1 MVNAQPVE
9 GQFGDHLMDRLK
21 PQTARGGVVESFPG
35 GGRRLSIPAGPAGH
49 YRLAQ
54 LDDTRNLRRRDFN
67 WQPPCTLTLRA
78 RVSDPD
84 LPGTWGFGLWNDPF
98 SASLGMGGGSRKLP
112 ALPNAAWFFH
122 ASPAN
127 ALSLRDDLP
136 ANGFLAAVF
145 RSRALSPILYPLAVI
160 AAPLLAWRMTAR
172 LLRRAARRWIQED
185 SVRLN
190 PDPTAWHDYHLD
202 WRLDGVSFQVD
213 GQTVRESPL
222 VPRGQLGLV
231 IWIDNQFAAFRPDGT
246 LKYGVQ
252 ENPTPAWLEIA
263 DLNIESGD

>member
-1 MVNAQPVE
+1 MDAEPVE
-9 GQFGDHLMDRLK
+9 GQFGDSLMDRLK
-21 PQTARGGVVESFPG
+21 PQTAHGGSVESLPG

-67 WQPPCTLTLRA
+67 WQSPCVLTLRA

-98 SASLGMGGGSRKLP
+98 SASLGLGGGTRKLP

-136 ANGFLAAVF
+136 ANGFLAAGF
-145 RSRALSPILYPLAVI
+145 SSRNLSPFLYPPAVL
-160 AAPLLAWRMTAR
+160 AAPLLAWRVTAR
-172 LLRRAARRWIQED
+172 WLRRAARRWIRED
-185 SVRLN
+185 STRLN
-190 PDPTAWHDYHLD
+190 HDPTAWHDYRLG
-202 WRLDGVSFQVD
+202 WRLDGAVFQVD
-213 GQTVRESPL
+213 GQSVMESSL
-222 VPRGQLGLV
+222 APRCRLGLV
-231 IWIDNQFAAFRPDGT
+231 IWIDNQFAAFKPDGT

-252 ENPTPAWLEIA
+252 ENPTPAWLEVA
-263 DLNIESGD
+263 DLNIESGG